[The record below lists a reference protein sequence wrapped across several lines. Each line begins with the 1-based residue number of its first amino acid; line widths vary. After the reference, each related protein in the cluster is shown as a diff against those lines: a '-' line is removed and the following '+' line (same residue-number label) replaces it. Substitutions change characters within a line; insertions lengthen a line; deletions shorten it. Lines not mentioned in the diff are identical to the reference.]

1 MPHRFL
7 GWWAFQCCKHIC
19 IVNSL
24 LEHSRR
30 RKNGNV
36 VIHWQSD
43 NKAIYYYYYSII
55 AMISLIRL
63 LHTIPQCN
71 MFVIPNVTSVS
82 VWEFQLNTA
91 LWEYCG
97 HVLLCTI
104 EDSASDLLV
113 NLLLINQY
121 CMLLMIRSYSSDFFQ
136 KKTRKNTWL

>member
-1 MPHRFL
+1 MPPFFKFRKGFQDEH
-7 GWWAFQCCKHIC
+7 FQCCKHIC

-36 VIHWQSD
+36 TFHWQSD
-43 NKAIYYYYYSII
+43 NKAIYYYYSII

-63 LHTIPQCN
+63 LHNIPQCKLLE
-71 MFVIPNVTSVS
+71 IPNVTSVS
-82 VWEFQLNTA
+82 VWEFQLNIA

-104 EDSASDLLV
+104 EDSISDQLEY
-113 NLLLINQY
+113 LINQY
-121 CMLLMIRSYSSDFFQ
+121 CMLTMIRSYNSDFFQ
-136 KKTRKNTWL
+136 KQRANT

>member
-1 MPHRFL
+1 MMSIFSL
-7 GWWAFQCCKHIC
+7 VNIC

-36 VIHWQSD
+36 TFHLQSD

-63 LHTIPQCN
+63 LQNIPQCN
-71 MFVIPNVTSVS
+71 ILEIPDVTSVS
-82 VWEFQLNTA
+82 VWEYQLNIA

-104 EDSASDLLV
+104 EDSISDQLEYQ
-113 NLLLINQY
+113 LLINQY
-121 CMLLMIRSYSSDFFQ
+121 CMLMMIRSCNSDLFRRQ
-136 KKTRKNTWL
+136 RANT